1 MMTESTKYTISKK
14 VGSKDI
20 DTLNH
25 VNNVVYLEWV
35 NEIAKLHWEQLA
47 KEHVQDYY
55 WVVRK
60 HVIEYFKPAL
70 LNEELTISTWVGAS
84 KGALSDRFVEIKF
97 GDTILV
103 QVKSTWCLIDAKSHR
118 PKRIKEEITHL
129 LKQ

>member
-1 MMTESTKYTISKK
+1 MMTELTKYTISKK
-14 VGSKDI
+14 VESKDI
-20 DTLNH
+20 DRLNH
-25 VNNVVYLEWV
+25 VNNVIYLEWV

-103 QVKSTWCLIDAKSHR
+103 QLKSTWCLIDAKSHR
-118 PKRIKEEITHL
+118 PKRITEEITQL
-129 LKQ
+129 LKP

>member
-1 MMTESTKYTISKK
+1 MTESTKYTISKK

-118 PKRIKEEITHL
+118 PKRITEEITQL
-129 LKQ
+129 LKP

>member
-70 LNEELTISTWVGAS
+70 LNEELTITTWVGAS

-118 PKRIKEEITHL
+118 PKRITEEITQL
-129 LKQ
+129 LKP

>member
-118 PKRIKEEITHL
+118 PKRITEEITQL
-129 LKQ
+129 LKP